1 MMSDQTKQP
10 GMKRTCARL
19 PGRLKTNI
27 YATSFLAA
35 LVADVT
41 GLVLT

>member
-1 MMSDQTKQP
+1 MSTLIRTVSPMDNRSDQIKQP

-27 YATSFLAA
+27 
-35 LVADVT
+35 VT
-41 GLVLT
+41 LR

>member
-1 MMSDQTKQP
+1 MDKSSDQIKQP

-27 YATSFLAA
+27 ETPR
-35 LVADVT
+35 
-41 GLVLT
+41 